1 MPFRFALQS
10 VLHLRQ
16 SLEHQQELRLRAV
29 HQQAARVQHAIGQ
42 VDFRRERMR
51 AARGQQLERGLTGAE
66 LRFELHCEDAL
77 LRQRR
82 ELESQSAR
90 LQQLRD
96 QQRAALQEARQ
107 ARETLEAV
115 RDRQLSAYRQQA
127 VRREQR
133 DLDDLF
139 LMRRKI
145 SKRDGWRS

>member
-1 MPFRFALQS
+1 MAFRFALQS

-29 HQQAARVQHAIGQ
+29 NQQVARVQHAMAQ
-42 VDFRRERMR
+42 MDSRREQMR
-51 AARGQQLERGLTGAE
+51 ATRGQELQRGMTVAE
-66 LRFELHCEDAL
+66 LRLELQCEDTL

-82 ELESQSAR
+82 ELETQLAR

-96 QQRAALQEARQ
+96 QQRAVLQQARQ

-115 RDRQLSAYRQQA
+115 RDRQLSVYRQQA
-127 VRREQR
+127 ARREQR
-133 DLDDLF
+133 ELDDLF

-145 SKRDGWRS
+145 SRHDGWLS